1 MGDDKYIVEYERGNS
16 GGDGEVIIDFTV
28 TWNYMNS
35 FYYYRSKD
43 SGRRIATPALIG
55 DDEFIK

>member
-1 MGDDKYIVEYERGNS
+1 MGDDKYIVKYERGNS
-16 GGDGEVIIDFTV
+16 GDDGEVIIDFTV

-43 SGRRIATPALIG
+43 SGRQIATPALRENG
-55 DDEFIK
+55 EFIK